1 MMPSVVNMNS
11 SSDRRRVVAD
21 QSGGAC
27 EVTGIDCQG
36 GASET
41 AYRETA
47 EPRTG
52 EVAAKAVAES

>member
-11 SSDRRRVVAD
+11 SPDWRPVPAD

-27 EVTGIDCQG
+27 EVARIARQG

-47 EPRTG
+47 KFRTA
-52 EVAAKAVAES
+52 EVAAKAAAES